1 MTCPPGSTAT
11 PSGTGQQ
18 TPTAE
23 AEPVAS
29 PEAQRPVAKADV
41 TDESFPA
48 TASAKKKTARPPGVA
63 TKPPPIEPKATPA
76 PVEEATVPT
85 PVQAKA
91 APAMQPLPAEP
102 ISPAA
107 VPAQARPQTPPPTAA
122 FQPAPVQEQRPHLL
136 RPGPIPGGNGKVIQN
151 SEHRGVGHGYSQA
164 SSLRRAVDLGLGVA
178 ARGQINRG
186 QQWDHGNTEQFF
198 SPL

>member
-1 MTCPPGSTAT
+1 MKTTSLLLVSFTAVSGLGVLSLPAAAECWMTCPPGSTAT
-11 PSGTGQQ
+11 PSRTCQQ
-18 TPTAE
+18 TATAE
-23 AEPVAS
+23 AQPVAS

-91 APAMQPLPAEP
+91 APAMQPPPAEP
-102 ISPAA
+102 VSPAA

-122 FQPAPVQEQRPHLL
+122 FQPAPVQGAAPSPAPI
-136 RPGPIPGGNGKVIQN
+136 PGPIPGTATMRVIP
-151 SEHRGVGHGYSQA
+151 E
-164 SSLRRAVDLGLGVA
+164 
-178 ARGQINRG
+178 
-186 QQWDHGNTEQFF
+186 
-198 SPL
+198 